1 MFPHE
6 GSRRRRRRPPTWK
19 LEEENETLE
28 QGVAFVV
35 GEVCGDAGGEVLE
48 EGGCV
53 AGAGEVE
60 EFAGEFEGLWGE
72 LRAG

>member
-1 MFPHE
+1 M
-6 GSRRRRRRPPTWK
+6 
-19 LEEENETLE
+19 
-28 QGVAFVV
+28 V
-35 GEVCGDAGGEVLE
+35 GEVRRDASGEVLE

-53 AGAGEVE
+53 SGAGEVE